1 MAEPF
6 RAGIHV
12 DAPPERVFA
21 YFTDAEAMVAWMG
34 DRARLVPVPGGEFAV
49 DVRGVGVRG
58 RYVAVEPPHRL
69 VFSWGHEGSA
79 ELPPGASTVEV
90 RLRAAN
96 GGTHVVIE
104 HRDLPPARAP
114 GHARG
119 WPMFLGRLAEA
130 VAAGRAVTVPP
141 EPCDPGPPAA
151 R

>member
-21 YFTDAEAMVAWMG
+21 YFTDADAMVAWMG

-96 GGTHVVIE
+96 GGTNVVIE

-119 WPMFLGRLAEA
+119 WRMFLGRLAGT
-130 VAAGRAVTVPP
+130 AASGRAIAVPP
-141 EPCDPGPPAA
+141 EPCDPGATA
-151 R
+151 DS

>member
-1 MAEPF
+1 MAEPV

-21 YFTDAEAMVAWMG
+21 YFTDADAMVAWMG

-58 RYVAVEPPHRL
+58 RYVEVEPPHRL

-79 ELPPGASTVEV
+79 VLPPGASTVEV

-104 HRDLPPARAP
+104 HRDVPPAHTP

-119 WPMFLGRLAEA
+119 WPMFLGRLAQSIGA
-130 VAAGRAVTVPP
+130 RRPVTVPP
-141 EPCDPGPPAA
+141 EPCDPGAAAA

>member
-1 MAEPF
+1 MAEPV

-21 YFTDAEAMVAWMG
+21 YFTDADAMVEWMG

-58 RYVAVEPPHRL
+58 RYVEVEPPHRL

-79 ELPPGASTVEV
+79 VLPPGASTVEV
-90 RLRAAN
+90 RLRPAN

-104 HRDLPPARAP
+104 HRDVPPAHTP

-130 VAAGRAVTVPP
+130 IAAGRPVTVPA
-141 EPCDPGPPAA
+141 EPCDPRP
-151 R
+151 